1 LTSTNAET
9 PGLLLL
15 GHRGARKYAPEN
27 TFEAF
32 ELALEHGCDGF
43 EFDVRC
49 TSDRR
54 LVIWHDATLKRTY
67 IARAAYSDLCERVE
81 KGWRRK
87 KARNSSAPVIPCLED
102 VIAAYRDRAFLNIE
116 LKVPG
121 IEKEVSKLIA
131 ASPLPGGYLV
141 SSFQPEIVLNLR
153 ASSPEL
159 AVGWIVHDRRLLA
172 SWRQIESNALVAHH
186 SLVSRGLVETVH
198 ESGRKLFVWTVNRP
212 KLMLELAV
220 WGVDAVISDD
230 TRLLASTLGG
240 SKR

>member
-1 LTSTNAET
+1 MTSTSSEISR
-9 PGLLLL
+9 PLLL
-15 GHRGARKYAPEN
+15 GHRGARKYAREN

-43 EFDVRC
+43 EFDVRS
-49 TSDRR
+49 TADQR
-54 LVIWHDATLKRTY
+54 LVIWHDATLKRIS
-67 IARAAYSDLCERVE
+67 IARTVYDGLCERAR

-87 KARNSSAPVIPCLED
+87 KPRDVPKIPCFEE
-102 VIAAYRDRAFLNIE
+102 VIGAFRDRAFLNIE
-116 LKVPG
+116 VKVAG
-121 IEKEVSKLIA
+121 IEKEITHMIA
-131 ASPLPGGYLV
+131 AGPPVRGYLI
-141 SSFQPEIVLNLR
+141 SSFQPDVVLNLR
-153 ASSPEL
+153 SANPEL
-159 AVGWIVHDRRLLA
+159 TVGWIVHDRRLLA

-186 SLVSRGLVETVH
+186 SLVSRGLVDTVR

-212 KLMLELAV
+212 KRMRELAE